1 LAVLT
6 VGTGQQYAK
15 LSAAIAASHDG
26 DVIKVK
32 AGTYQND
39 SAIIRTKITI
49 EGVGGQVN
57 LVSTGAI
64 ANRKAILVT
73 NNDLTLNNISFSG
86 AKVADGNGAGVRYQ
100 AGDLVLNNCYFH
112 DNQDGLLA
120 ADNATGT
127 ITVNNTEFAHNGT
140 GDGKTHNIYVGKI
153 AQLTINNSYFHDA
166 VVGHE
171 IKSRAATTIIQ
182 NSRIFDGSSGSASYS
197 VDLPNG
203 GKAILSNNII
213 EQGPKSQNP
222 AIIHFGGEGTPY
234 AGSTLTISGNT
245 IINDLVRGSSRALLN
260 HTSTV
265 PKFSGNTLWGLTPA
279 QVATGPVN
287 ASGTAWLTARPVLA
301 TAAPWSPVVSGG
313 QVATLAAPAAT
324 QFLQAAV
331 SEDTS
336 SAATATADLVP
347 FPPAA
352 TLTDLFPTAIS
363 AAAPSQS
370 NAPSP
375 TGFSVAHLDPTPYA
389 PVGAVLSNQA
399 HAIAGG

>member
-1 LAVLT
+1 
-6 VGTGQQYAK
+6 
-15 LSAAIAASHDG
+15 
-26 DVIKVK
+26 
-32 AGTYQND
+32 
-39 SAIIRTKITI
+39 
-49 EGVGGQVN
+49 
-57 LVSTGAI
+57 
-64 ANRKAILVT
+64 
-73 NNDLTLNNISFSG
+73 

-265 PKFSGNTLWGLTPA
+265 PKFSGNTLWGLTP
-279 QVATGPVN
+279 
-287 ASGTAWLTARPVLA
+287 
-301 TAAPWSPVVSGG
+301 
-313 QVATLAAPAAT
+313 
-324 QFLQAAV
+324 
-331 SEDTS
+331 
-336 SAATATADLVP
+336 
-347 FPPAA
+347 
-352 TLTDLFPTAIS
+352 
-363 AAAPSQS
+363 
-370 NAPSP
+370 
-375 TGFSVAHLDPTPYA
+375 
-389 PVGAVLSNQA
+389 
-399 HAIAGG
+399 